1 MGEPHQGEPAGAEA
15 ARVDQ
20 AGAAAPAGDAA
31 VRGAAAVRE
40 AAPGEIP
47 VRGTPAGSTAVRG
60 SGVREADKP
69 VLGVG
74 MVGYAFMG
82 AAHSQGWRTVGRVF
96 DLPRRPVLA
105 AVCGRDAEAVRA
117 MADRHGWAAAETD
130 WRALIARDDVDLV
143 DICTPGDSHA
153 EIALAALAAGKH
165 VLCEK
170 PLANTVEEAEA
181 MTAAAEAATVRGQV
195 AMVGFNYRRLPAT
208 SLARTMVAE
217 GRLGTLRH
225 VRVTYLQDWLVD
237 REFPLT
243 WRLRRERAGSG
254 ALGDLGAHIVDL
266 AQYLAGEPV
275 VGVSALTETFV
286 QQRPLPAA
294 ASSGLSAVPDAA
306 GLGAVT
312 VDDAALF
319 TGRFAS
325 GALASFEATRFATG
339 RKNALRIELNGER
352 GSLAFD
358 LERLNEL
365 SYHDHTEPGTHAG
378 FRRILVTEPDHPYL
392 DAWWPP
398 GHGLGYEHTFTHQ
411 AHDLVQA
418 VAAGR
423 RSVPSFAD
431 GLQVQRVLAAVEE
444 SAEKNSVYT
453 PVAVTPVTVASPAVR
468 GDL

>member
-1 MGEPHQGEPAGAEA
+1 MGEPHQGAQAGAEA
-15 ARVDQ
+15 ARVDRS
-20 AGAAAPAGDAA
+20 GAAVPVGDAA
-31 VRGAAAVRE
+31 VGGGEAVTG
-40 AAPGEIP
+40 AAPGE
-47 VRGTPAGSTAVRG
+47 TPARETSAASTPVRG
-60 SGVREADKP
+60 SGVRGADGR

-170 PLANTVEEAEA
+170 PLANSVEEAEA
-181 MTAAAEAATVRGQV
+181 MTAAAEAAAARGQV

-208 SLARTMVAE
+208 SLARAMVAE
-217 GRLGTLRH
+217 GRIGTLRH

-237 REFPLT
+237 PQFPLT

-286 QQRPLPAA
+286 RRRPLPA
-294 ASSGLSAVPDAA
+294 ASSGLSAVSDRA
-306 GLGAVT
+306 GLGTVT

-319 TGRFAS
+319 TGRLAS
-325 GALASFEATRFATG
+325 GALASFEASRFATG

-398 GHGLGYEHTFTHQ
+398 GHGLGYEHSFTHQ

-423 RSVPSFAD
+423 PPAPSFAD

-453 PVAVTPVTVASPAVR
+453 PVAATPVPATSPAVR

>member
-1 MGEPHQGEPAGAEA
+1 
-15 ARVDQ
+15 
-20 AGAAAPAGDAA
+20 
-31 VRGAAAVRE
+31 
-40 AAPGEIP
+40 
-47 VRGTPAGSTAVRG
+47 
-60 SGVREADKP
+60 
-69 VLGVG
+69 

-82 AAHSQGWRTVGRVF
+82 AAHSQGWRTAGRVF

-105 AVCGRDAEAVRA
+105 AICGRDADAVRA
-117 MADRHGWAAAETD
+117 AADRHGWAAAETD

-181 MTAAAEAATVRGQV
+181 MARAADAAYERGRL
-195 AMVGFNYRRLPAT
+195 AMVGFNYRRVPAT
-208 SLARTMVAE
+208 ALARRMVAE

-225 VRVTYLQDWLVD
+225 VRVSYLQDWLVD
-237 REFPLT
+237 PAFPLT
-243 WRLRRERAGSG
+243 WRLRKELAGSG
-254 ALGDLGAHIVDL
+254 SLGDLGAHIVDL
-266 AQYLAGEPV
+266 AQYLAGEPLA
-275 VGVSALTETFV
+275 GVSALTETFV
-286 QQRPLPAA
+286 RRRPLPGGPT
-294 ASSGLSAVPDAA
+294 SGLAAVSAD
-306 GLGAVT
+306 GTGTVT

-325 GALASFEATRFATG
+325 GALASFEATRYATG
-339 RKNALRIELNGER
+339 RKNALRLELNGEH

-365 SYHDHTEPGTHAG
+365 WYHDATEPLAHAG
-378 FRRILVTEPDHPYL
+378 FRRILVTEPEHPYL

-398 GHGLGYEHTFTHQ
+398 GHGLGYEHTFVHQ
-411 AHDLVQA
+411 ARDLVHA
-418 VAAGR
+418 VAEGR
-423 RSVPSFAD
+423 RPEPSFAD

-453 PVAVTPVTVASPAVR
+453 PIAA
-468 GDL
+468 